1 MSTDAS
7 TLETA
12 LRAVRAS
19 HMVRLAGVAI
29 LALVLV
35 VPIILIGGIVGERQ
49 TRRDAAVDEVTHQ
62 WGGDQRLFGP
72 VLLVPYTHRSTD
84 ANGTTRDEPRTAVVL
99 PTELRATGTLETE
112 TRARGIFSIPVYT
125 ASFTLTGTFT
135 RHDLGELGADAATA
149 AWDRPQLVLGL
160 SDVRAIQSAP
170 AATWNG
176 APISFLPGPDALGPL
191 TSGIHARVAGGEDR
205 SAFSIQVRFNG
216 SVGLTLAPVG
226 ERTLASIDSN
236 SGAPSFRGAWLP
248 SQRDTSSSGFR
259 ATWDIPFLGRN
270 YPQVWTGPAGMD
282 AAVTASGFGLDLVR
296 PIDQYRMAER
306 SVKYAILFIALTF
319 GTIWLI
325 EVLAGAQVHPI
336 QYLLLGAALCTFYLL
351 ELSLAEHIGFAVAYI
366 VAALAV
372 VALVTSYARAILS
385 RGLWTGFVGGS
396 VAALY
401 GYLYVL
407 LMNEDYA
414 LLIGSIGLFFALAGV
429 MFATRH
435 VNWYMI
441 GRPREAAGS
450 GL

>member
-1 MSTDAS
+1 M
-7 TLETA
+7 L
-12 LRAVRAS
+12 
-19 HMVRLAGVAI
+19 RLAGVAI
-29 LALVLV
+29 LALVLII
-35 VPIILIGGIVGERQ
+35 PIILIGGIVGERE
-49 TRRDAAVDEVTHQ
+49 TRRDTAVDEVTRQ

-72 VLLVPYTHRSTD
+72 VLVVAYSHRSAD
-84 ANGTTRDEPRTAVVL
+84 ASGVQHDEPRAAIVL
-99 PTELRATGTLETE
+99 PTEMHAVGRLDTSTR
-112 TRARGIFSIPVYT
+112 TRAIFSIPVYT
-125 ASFTLTGTFT
+125 GTFTLTGTFAK
-135 RHDLGELGADAATA
+135 RELPELGADAASA
-149 AWDRPQLVLGL
+149 AWDHAELVLGL

-170 AATWNG
+170 LATWSG
-176 APISFLPGPDALGPL
+176 AAIQFLPGADALATL
-191 TSGIHARVAGGEDR
+191 TSGIHAPVPMGSDQ
-205 SAFSIQVRFNG
+205 STFSIQVRFNG

-226 ERTLASIDSN
+226 ERTVVSVESTA
-236 SGAPSFRGAWLP
+236 GAPSFRGAWLP
-248 SQRDTSSSGFR
+248 VERQITANGFR

-270 YPQVWTGPAGMD
+270 YPQVWTTPAGMD
-282 AAVTASGFGLDLVR
+282 AAVTASGFGLDLAR

-366 VAALAV
+366 IAALAV
-372 VALVTSYARAILS
+372 VILITSYARAILRRPS
-385 RGLWTGFVGGS
+385 AIGSVGGC

-414 LLIGSIGLFFALAGV
+414 LLIGSIGLFCALAGV
-429 MFATRH
+429 MFATRRID
-435 VNWYMI
+435 WYTV
-441 GRPREAAGS
+441 GRHQESGS